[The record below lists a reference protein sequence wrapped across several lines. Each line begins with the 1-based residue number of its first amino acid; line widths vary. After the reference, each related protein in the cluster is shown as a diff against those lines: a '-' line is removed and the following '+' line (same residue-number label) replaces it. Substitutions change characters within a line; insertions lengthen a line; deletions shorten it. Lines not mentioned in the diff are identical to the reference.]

1 MVRHHLRHKFNQNYN
16 IMKTISS
23 NDVKTVKQEIE
34 ELEGKYSVIS
44 VCHQE
49 NGEYVEDCIDIN
61 EVPDAVLNST
71 TATVGIYT
79 KEEYISEF
87 FNDSTTLADI
97 EGWVGDGD
105 ILVVEIGHAAAVE
118 EAISNYRLDTV
129 WIDHEEFL
137 VGFESF
143 EDVKSAAEDVEGDV
157 FLLQCSA
164 RGGVTTSLVNSPV
177 YDKADEYLQDD
188 NYLRVYW
195 NDGFRCDESNII
207 CDFKDDIQNVIEE
220 CDDDSLLD
228 QIQKI
233 KDVYE
238 ALLARFA
245 LLDDDEVLFVG
256 DTLDKSCIDVEK
268 RFPVEWNTT
277 LYHNKYAVRIP
288 KR

>member
-1 MVRHHLRHKFNQNYN
+1 
-16 IMKTISS
+16 MKTFYS
-23 NDVKTVKQEIE
+23 KTVKERIAEIG
-34 ELEGKYSVIS
+34 GKYSVIS

-49 NGEYVEDCIDIN
+49 DGEYVEDCID
-61 EVPDAVLNST
+61 EVPDAVMEST
-71 TATVGIYT
+71 TAIVSLYT
-79 KEEYISEF
+79 KEEYIDTIC
-87 FNDSTTLADI
+87 NDSTTEADI

-105 ILVVEIGHAAAVE
+105 ILVVEVEHSADVE
-118 EAISNYRLDTV
+118 EAIANYHLDTM
-129 WIDHEEFL
+129 WIDHEEYL
-137 VGFESF
+137 VGFEFF

-157 FLLQCSA
+157 FLLQRSV
-164 RGGVTTSLVNSPV
+164 RGGVTTSLVDAPV
-177 YDKADEYLQDD
+177 YDKVNEYLEDE

-195 NDGFRCDESNII
+195 NGNGESAII
-207 CDFKDDIQNVIEE
+207 DDFKEDIKNVIEE

-228 QIQKI
+228 RIQKI

-277 LYHNKYAVRIP
+277 LYHNRYAVRI

>member
-1 MVRHHLRHKFNQNYN
+1 
-16 IMKTISS
+16 MKTFYS
-23 NDVKTVKQEIE
+23 KTVKERIAEI
-34 ELEGKYSVIS
+34 EGKYSVIS

-49 NGEYVEDCIDIN
+49 NGVYVEDCIEID
-61 EVPDAVLNST
+61 EVPDAVMNST
-71 TATVGIYT
+71 TATVSIYT
-79 KEEYISEF
+79 KEEYLSTF

-97 EGWVGDGD
+97 EGRVGDGD
-105 ILVVEIGHAAAVE
+105 ILVVEIGHSADVE
-118 EAISNYRLDTV
+118 EAMSNYRLDTV
-129 WIDHEEFL
+129 WIDHEEYL

-157 FLLQCSA
+157 FLLQRSV
-164 RGGVTTSLVNSPV
+164 RGGVTTSICESPV
-177 YDKADEYLQDD
+177 YDKVNEYLEDD

-195 NDGFRCDESNII
+195 NGSGESAII
-207 CDFKDDIQNVIEE
+207 DDLKEDIKNVIEE

-238 ALLARFA
+238 ALLARFSM
-245 LLDDDEVLFVG
+245 LDDDEVLFVG
-256 DTLDKSCIDVEK
+256 DTFDKSCIDVEK

-277 LYHNKYAVRIP
+277 LYHNSYAVRI

>member
-1 MVRHHLRHKFNQNYN
+1 
-16 IMKTISS
+16 MKTISS
-23 NDVKTVKQEIE
+23 KAVKTVKQQIA

-44 VCHQE
+44 VCHKE
-49 NGEYVEDCIDIN
+49 DGKYVEDCIEID
-61 EVPDAVLNST
+61 EVPDAVMNST
-71 TATVGIYT
+71 TATVRIYT
-79 KEEYISEF
+79 KEEYLSTIM
-87 FNDSTTLADI
+87 NDSTTLADI

-105 ILVVEIGHAAAVE
+105 ILVIEIGHSADVE
-118 EAISNYRLDTV
+118 EAIENYHLDTM
-129 WIDHEEFL
+129 WIDHEEYL

-143 EDVKSAAEDVEGDV
+143 EDVKSVEEDIEGDACLIQRSV
-157 FLLQCSA
+157 

-177 YDKADEYLQDD
+177 YDKADEYLQDE

-195 NDGFRCDESNII
+195 NGDYGESAII
-207 CDFKDDIQNVIEE
+207 DDFKEDIKNVIEE

-228 QIQKI
+228 QIQKV

-238 ALLARFA
+238 SLLARFSM
-245 LLDDDEVLFVG
+245 LDDDEVLFVG
-256 DTLDKSCIDVEK
+256 DTLDKSCIDIEK

>member
-1 MVRHHLRHKFNQNYN
+1 
-16 IMKTISS
+16 MKTISS
-23 NDVKTVKQEIE
+23 NDVKTVKQQIE

-49 NGEYVEDCIDIN
+49 NGVYVEDCIEID

-79 KEEYISEF
+79 KEEYIREF

-105 ILVVEIGHAAAVE
+105 ILVVEVE
-118 EAISNYRLDTV
+118 HSADVGEAIANYHLDAM
-129 WIDHEEFL
+129 WIDHEEYL

-143 EDVKSAAEDVEGDV
+143 EDVKSAAEDVEGDACLIQRSV
-157 FLLQCSA
+157 
-164 RGGVTTSLVNSPV
+164 RGGVTTSLVDSPV
-177 YDKADEYLQDD
+177 YDKVNEYLEDE

-195 NDGFRCDESNII
+195 NGNGESVII
-207 CDFKDDIQNVIEE
+207 DDFKEDIKNVIEE

-256 DTLDKSCIDVEK
+256 DTLDKSCIDIEK

>member
-34 ELEGKYSVIS
+34 ELDGKYSVIS

-49 NGEYVEDCIDIN
+49 NGESVEDCIDIN

-71 TATVGIYT
+71 TATVRIYT
-79 KEEYISEF
+79 KEEYLSTIM
-87 FNDSTTLADI
+87 NDSTTEADI

-105 ILVVEIGHAAAVE
+105 ILVVEIGHSADVE
-118 EAISNYRLDTV
+118 EAMSNYHLDTI
-129 WIDHEEFL
+129 WIDHEEYL

-143 EDVKSAAEDVEGDV
+143 EDVKSAAEDVEGDACLIQRSV
-157 FLLQCSA
+157 
-164 RGGVTTSLVNSPV
+164 RGGVTTSLVDSPV
-177 YDKADEYLQDD
+177 YDKVDEYLNDD

-195 NDGFRCDESNII
+195 SDCGESAII
-207 CDFKDDIQNVIEE
+207 DDFKEDIKNVIEE

-256 DTLDKSCIDVEK
+256 DTLDKSCIDIEK

-277 LYHNKYAVRIP
+277 LYHNRYAVRI